1 MKKNSKL
8 NATNLNYFNLEL
20 NSDETRVLLIIV
32 IILVIILLF
41 RKKLN
46 NVIERFIVF
55 SILFLLFL
63 VITKNILVTFIGSC
77 IIFLFVNLIIRYRN
91 TIENF
96 EDLNKEPVFDTNI
109 FDNEI
114 LKKSTEGI
122 QDLLKKVN
130 GGIELKEDDIKE
142 SDKLNVDHEK
152 YADDKKSNIEN
163 LKESG
168 NNINDFD
175 NLIWLKKKTYN
186 GEIFDSMESLNLEN
200 NREGDMRGIFMDL
213 DIIDIKKTFFTQ
225 KL

>member
-1 MKKNSKL
+1 MLFLKKNSLFTISYMKKNSKL

-20 NSDETRVLLIIV
+20 NSDETRILLVIV

-96 EDLNKEPVFDTNI
+96 EDLNKEPAFDTNI

-152 YADDKKSNIEN
+152 YADDKKSNKLKEAQKETYELINTVSALKDTITTLAPVLQEGKKLMDIFEN
-163 LKESG
+163 LK
-168 NNINDFD
+168 
-175 NLIWLKKKTYN
+175 L
-186 GEIFDSMESLNLEN
+186 
-200 NREGDMRGIFMDL
+200 
-213 DIIDIKKTFFTQ
+213 
-225 KL
+225 

>member
-1 MKKNSKL
+1 MKKNSNL

-20 NSDETRVLLIIV
+20 NNSETRILLIIV

-46 NVIERFIVF
+46 NTLERFIVF

-96 EDLNKEPVFDTNI
+96 EDLNKEPAFDKNI
-109 FDNEI
+109 FDNDA
-114 LKKSTEGI
+114 LKKSAEGI

-130 GGIELKEDDIKE
+130 GGIELKEGDTKE
-142 SDKLNVDHEK
+142 SEKLNVDHEK
-152 YADDKKSNIEN
+152 YADDKKSNKLKDAQKETYELINTVSALKDTITTLAPVLQEGKKLMDIFEN
-163 LKESG
+163 LK
-168 NNINDFD
+168 
-175 NLIWLKKKTYN
+175 L
-186 GEIFDSMESLNLEN
+186 
-200 NREGDMRGIFMDL
+200 
-213 DIIDIKKTFFTQ
+213 
-225 KL
+225 